1 MPNKMGRIYQYKNI
15 NIIDPA
21 QPELLLI
28 QAGLAGPLCNPK
40 AIVQET

>member
-21 QPELLLI
+21 QPG
-28 QAGLAGPLCNPK
+28 AADDTCRSG
-40 AIVQET
+40 